1 MEERVVMEFEGGY
14 GRDGKI
20 YISNGICTICSAEK
34 IVISSDGSEGEYAS
48 AYLCLDCVT
57 IEIGKGI

>member
-20 YISNGICTICSAEK
+20 YIPNGMCTICSVEK
-34 IVISSDGSEGEYAS
+34 SVISSDGFQRANMASET
-48 AYLCLDCVT
+48 YLLP
-57 IEIGKGI
+57 